1 MKYNFVSSLALVM
14 GRPVWMPP
22 AGVDAPEV
30 VDTRLHV
37 SEPVT
42 RELVNDCEEV
52 GFRSPSQVTGLGEEG
67 DLAGLR
73 LPKLTIKVKCKYM

>member
-1 MKYNFVSSLALVM
+1 M

-30 VDTRLHV
+30 VDTRLNV

-42 RELVNDCEEV
+42 WELVNNCEEV
-52 GFRSPSQVTGLGEEG
+52 GFRSTSPVTGLGEEG

>member
-1 MKYNFVSSLALVM
+1 M

-37 SEPVT
+37 SDPVT
-42 RELVNDCEEV
+42 RELVNDCEV
-52 GFRSPSQVTGLGEEG
+52 WFSDFSAKHTPSASLRRG
-67 DLAGLR
+67 DWRACQKISSFFKILEPDVPDENSLD
-73 LPKLTIKVKCKYM
+73 IK